1 MSDYNK
7 YYLKFAD
14 RAEMETVY
22 RQPSEEDEGITY
34 PGCIVD
40 EVGRIVA
47 TPGEYDEDGSEITP
61 PILAEGWHVNVA
73 SKGELPEELQPFEI
87 EAPATPARV
96 WA

>member
-22 RQPSEEDEGITY
+22 RQPTEEDEGITY
-34 PGCIVD
+34 PGCFMD
-40 EVGRIVA
+40 AVGRIVT
-47 TPGEYDEDGSEITP
+47 TPGEYDEDGNEIAP
-61 PILAEGWHVNVA
+61 PVFADGWHVNVA
-73 SKGELPEELQPFEI
+73 NKGELPEALKRFQI